1 MAYKDV
7 VREMFA
13 KHKGKPP
20 KEIMRM
26 ASAEW
31 NRQKAGKG
39 SKKAKAGSLFGDV
52 GGLADSI
59 LGFGLEDPEGGKM
72 KRRAPRAK
80 KEKAGSLFGHI
91 GGIADN
97 LLGFGL
103 DDPEGGKMKKR
114 RAPRAKKEKAGSLFG
129 HIGGIADNLLGFGID
144 EPQGGKMRKR
154 RVRGGNVMDNEGMQG
169 GGIFDNLGLGLA
181 SMFGAGMNK
190 KMPQPNMPARNPPRK
205 AYGGDQQLVL
215 GKQAR
220 QSGAI
225 AERGG
230 GVSAGGVSGG
240 SFLDGLGASLPFLAL
255 L

>member
-31 NRQKAGKG
+31 NRQKGGKG
-39 SKKAKAGSLFGDV
+39 SKSKAGSLFGDV

-59 LGFGLEDPEGGKM
+59 LGFGLDDPEGGKM
-72 KRRAPRAK
+72 KRRGTRAK
-80 KEKAGSLFGHI
+80 KAKGGSLFGHI

-103 DDPEGGKMKKR
+103 DDPE
-114 RAPRAKKEKAGSLFG
+114 
-129 HIGGIADNLLGFGID
+129 
-144 EPQGGKMRKR
+144 GGKMRKR

-181 SMFGAGMNK
+181 SMFGAGMGG
-190 KMPQPNMPARNPPRK
+190 KMPRPNMPARNPPRK

-215 GKQAR
+215 GRQAR

-225 AERGG
+225 AERGRG
-230 GVSAGGVSGG
+230 ISAGGVSGG